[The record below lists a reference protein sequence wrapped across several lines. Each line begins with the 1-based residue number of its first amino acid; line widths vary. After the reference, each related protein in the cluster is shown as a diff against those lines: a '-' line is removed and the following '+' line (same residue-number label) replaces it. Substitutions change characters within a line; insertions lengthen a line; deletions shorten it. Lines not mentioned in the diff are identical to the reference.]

1 MIEVEKNFD
10 LKPGDKER
18 LIQDAKLIAEK
29 TFTDIYYDTADFRLT
44 TKDYWL
50 RQREGKWELKVP
62 LSEAIRKKETD
73 QYRELEDEEEI
84 KRAIG
89 SSWGL
94 LKPFAK
100 IVTTRERG
108 IASAPGAGK
117 VIVYIQRN
125 NPAHYQALLKAG
137 VVRAIGQAIPI
148 LPPPYIFLGPLLIG
162 IGVNILY
169 PLSIFSINLRWRFLI
184 FTLLFVAGGVLLY
197 WAVKTLLR
205 SKVDPRFK
213 PVGRVVIAGPFAF
226 TSNPMYT
233 SFTLI
238 YLSVAVAFDA
248 LWAVFFL
255 PIIFYTLHYGVILR
269 EEKYLEAT
277 LGEEYLKYKA
287 QVRRWL

>member
-1 MIEVEKNFD
+1 MDFGYETFEAEIMV
-10 LKPGDKER
+10 
-18 LIQDAKLIAEK
+18 QDENDVSAAEK
-29 TFTDIYYDTADFRLT
+29 KIMDF
-44 TKDYWL
+44 
-50 RQREGKWELKVP
+50 
-62 LSEAIRKKETD
+62 A
-73 QYRELEDEEEI
+73 
-84 KRAIG
+84 
-89 SSWGL
+89 
-94 LKPFAK
+94 
-100 IVTTRERG
+100 RERG

-226 TSNPMYT
+226 TRNPMYT

>member
-73 QYRELEDEEEI
+73 QYRELEDENDVSAAEKKI
-84 KRAIG
+84 MD
-89 SSWGL
+89 
-94 LKPFAK
+94 FA
-100 IVTTRERG
+100 RERG

-197 WAVKTLLR
+197 WAV
-205 SKVDPRFK
+205 
-213 PVGRVVIAGPFAF
+213 
-226 TSNPMYT
+226 
-233 SFTLI
+233 
-238 YLSVAVAFDA
+238 
-248 LWAVFFL
+248 
-255 PIIFYTLHYGVILR
+255 
-269 EEKYLEAT
+269 
-277 LGEEYLKYKA
+277 
-287 QVRRWL
+287 